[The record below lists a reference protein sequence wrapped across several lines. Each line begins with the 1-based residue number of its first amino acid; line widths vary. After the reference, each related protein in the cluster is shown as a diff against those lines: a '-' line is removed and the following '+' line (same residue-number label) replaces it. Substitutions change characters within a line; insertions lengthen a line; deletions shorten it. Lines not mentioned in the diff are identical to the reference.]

1 MSNSIY
7 DVYGNEIIV
16 SGDGATYSPTKNIAH
31 RGVFDNSTIFE
42 NTLEAFESA
51 KAYGYDGF
59 ECDVYATSD
68 SVLVLDHEGTIT
80 VGGVDYPISS
90 NTYADLLALFPQLTT
105 LEEALK
111 FAVKNGMTPVIDRSA
126 TLSSAV
132 ATMVADMG
140 MRGKVIYNTGAN
152 ATAINTIKGI
162 DPYCRCII
170 NLLDESTDDG
180 AYTTWIQ
187 TLEPA
192 QIVATLSQTQG
203 LESTV
208 LSKLEN
214 ARHAG
219 VIIYLAGVNQ
229 NQVDTYLNLY
239 ADFFEPA
246 SIYTKNYM
254 NKYSQWL
261 ASY

>member
-1 MSNSIY
+1 MSNAIY
-7 DVYGNEIIV
+7 DVYGNEVVI
-16 SGDGATYSPTKNIAH
+16 SGNGTTFSPIKNIAH
-31 RGVFDNSTIFE
+31 RGVFDNSTVYE

-111 FAVKNGMTPVIDRSA
+111 FAVKTGMIPVIDRSA
-126 TLSSAV
+126 NLSSAI

-162 DPYCRCII
+162 DPYCKCMI
-170 NLLDESTDDG
+170 NLLDSSTDDG
-180 AYTTWIQ
+180 AYTTWLQ
-187 TLEPA
+187 TLDSR
-192 QIVATLSQTQG
+192 QIVSTLSKDQG
-203 LESTV
+203 LDSTV
-208 LSKLEN
+208 LTKLDN

-219 VIIYLAGVNQ
+219 VNIYLANFNR

-239 ADFFEPA
+239 ADYCEPA
-246 SIYTKNYM
+246 SIYAKNYM
-254 NKYSQWL
+254 TKYRQWL